1 LILHAHCYAA
11 SSPVTVL
18 VLVSVCTL
26 KLALFFVLVKAGKT
40 LFVKH
45 CGTDASRS
53 NKKKK
58 RETTKKAGQKY

>member
-1 LILHAHCYAA
+1 MQPA

-18 VLVSVCTL
+18 VLISVCTVE
-26 KLALFFVLVKAGKT
+26 LALFFLLGKAGKT

-45 CGTDASRS
+45 CGTDDPHPS

-58 RETTKKAGQKY
+58 RETIKKAGQY